1 MASSGSLNLNGYKLT
16 FDDEFNSFSS
26 NGPSNYQIQ
35 GGTGTWDTTYSYGE
49 RKLNDEVQMYSDST
63 VGVNPFSVSGGVL
76 DIHAA
81 PSVDPSKTMGQNYTS
96 GAITTFHSFS
106 QQYGYFEMR
115 AQLPA
120 ASGMWPA
127 FWMLSQE
134 HVWPPEID
142 ALEAFGAVSPGG
154 DGGAY
159 SFHNGAVVTGSG
171 GQGDWRDTNG
181 ANLYTQYNTFG
192 VDWQADKITFYF
204 NGQAAGSMATPSDFH
219 RPMYLLANLAVG
231 GNWAGAPRGETAD
244 MKIDYIR
251 GFSKDG
257 ANPAIAQQSASSPD
271 GRGFSFYGATDA
283 NGNGGLGGA
292 DAAAPAPTSAAPVPP
307 APKGDQ
313 TVGAGLDDLT
323 IVISED
329 YYQGDAQFVV
339 TVDGKQIGGTLS
351 TSAIH
356 WNGERQAFHIK
367 GNFGAGQHTA
377 GVNFLNNAGGGPDGD
392 RNLYVDGASINGVA
406 IPGVSIAEYIGGER
420 TFSFAGTAPAP
431 IPTTAAPAPST
442 PKAGGPA
449 STPAPSASGSDTVV
463 VKVSED
469 AYQGDAQ
476 FTIAVNGNA
485 VGGVRTATASHGAG
499 KTEAVTL
506 NGNFGASPTITVSFL
521 NDKWD
526 GTAATDRNLYVD
538 GVTYNGLA
546 TKEASA
552 SLLSNGSADFH
563 ARAAA
568 SVPDTVVV
576 KVSEDAYQGDAQFTI
591 AVNGNTIG
599 GVRTASASH
608 AAGRSEDI
616 TLKGSFG
623 PGSTIT
629 VSFLNDKWDG
639 TAATD
644 RNLYVDGVTYNG
656 WATQEASASLL
667 SNGSTDFHARA
678 ATSAAG
684 NVVLQLSEDA
694 YQGDAKF
701 SIAVDGKAIG
711 QTGVVTALRAAGQS
725 QAVTIPSI
733 LAAGAHDIAVTFLN
747 DAYGGSAD
755 TDRNLFVTGA
765 TVNGVQAAGV
775 SADMYG
781 AFTQH
786 LNIVVPN
793 P

>member
-1 MASSGSLNLNGYKLT
+1 MASSGSLNLTGYKLT

-26 NGPSNYQIQ
+26 NGPSNYQVT

-63 VGVNPFSVSGGVL
+63 VGVNPFSVSSGVL
-76 DIHAA
+76 NIHAA
-81 PSVDPSKTMGQNYTS
+81 PSADPSKTMGQTYTS
-96 GAITTFHSFS
+96 GAITTYHSFS

-120 ASGMWPA
+120 VAGMWPA

-142 ALEAFGAVSPGG
+142 ALEAFGAVNPNGE
-154 DGGAY
+154 GGAY

-171 GQGDWRDTNG
+171 GRGDWRDTNG

-231 GNWAGAPRGETAD
+231 GHWAGAPRGESAD

-257 ANPAIAQQSASSPD
+257 NNPAIVQQTASSPD
-271 GRGFSFYGATDA
+271 KRGFSFYGATDA
-283 NGNGGLGGA
+283 NNNGGLGGA
-292 DAAAPAPTSAAPVPP
+292 DAPAPAATKAAPIPP

-313 TVGAGLDDLT
+313 TVGAGPDDLT
-323 IVISED
+323 ILVSED
-329 YYQGDAQFVV
+329 YYQGDAQFLI
-339 TVDGKQIGGTLS
+339 TVDGKQVGGTLS

-356 WNGERQAFHIK
+356 WNGERQAFHVK
-367 GNFGAGQHTA
+367 GNFGPGQHTA
-377 GVNFLNNAGGGPDGD
+377 GVNFLNNAGGGVDGD
-392 RNLYVDGASINGVA
+392 RNLYVDGASINGIA
-406 IPGVSIAEYIGGER
+406 ISGVSFAEYVGGER
-420 TFSFAGTAPAP
+420 TFSFAGTASKP
-431 IPTTAAPAPST
+431 IPTTATPAPST

-449 STPAPSASGSDTVV
+449 SGPDIVV
-463 VKVSED
+463 VNVSED

-476 FTIAVNGNA
+476 FTIAVNGNT
-485 VGGVRTATASHGAG
+485 VGGVRTATASHSAG
-499 KTEAVTL
+499 NTEAVTL
-506 NGNFGASPTITVSFL
+506 NGDFGASPTITVSFL

-526 GTAATDRNLYVD
+526 GTAAADRNLYVD

-552 SLLSNGSADFH
+552 PLLSAGSADFH
-563 ARAAA
+563 AVARTA
-568 SVPDTVVV
+568 DTVVV
-576 KVSEDAYQGDAQFTI
+576 RVSEDAYQGHAQFTI

-608 AAGRSEDI
+608 GARETEAV
-616 TLKGSFG
+616 TLNGDFG
-623 PGSTIT
+623 PNATVM

-667 SNGSTDFHARA
+667 AAGSTGFHARA
-678 ATSAAG
+678 DTSAAG
-684 NVVLQLSEDA
+684 NVVLQMCEDA

-711 QTGVVTALRAAGQS
+711 QTGTVTALRAAGQT
-725 QAVTIPSI
+725 QAVTIPGI
-733 LAAGAHDIAVTFLN
+733 LAAGAHDIALTFLN
-747 DAYGGSAD
+747 DAYGGTAD

-765 TVNGVQAAGV
+765 TVNGIKAGGV
-775 SADMYG
+775 SADMHG
-781 AFTQH
+781 AYTHHF
-786 LNIVVPN
+786 NIVVPN
-793 P
+793 A